1 MLAAQSA
8 AIVLVRGMLGRFDM
22 VRRTSMGAAV
32 ALAVGLGVAAGGA
45 LAHEHMEPPKGPMQ
59 KAAFTRHE
67 NFKQQGAA
75 FKAIL
80 DELKKGD
87 PDKAVVASNAA
98 KLKGLA
104 SQLPTWFVKGSG
116 PESGYKTDA
125 KAEVWSDGPGFA
137 AAANRLQ
144 VETSK
149 LDELAR
155 AGDIDAIKTQARA
168 VGGACKN
175 CHDKYRVPEKS

>member
-1 MLAAQSA
+1 MAK
-8 AIVLVRGMLGRFDM
+8 RMGMG
-22 VRRTSMGAAV
+22 VSV

-45 LAHEHMEPPKGPMQ
+45 LAHEHLEPPKGPMQ

-87 PDKAVVASNAA
+87 PDKAVIAGNAT

-104 SQLPTWFVKGSG
+104 GQLPTWFPKGSG
-116 PESGYKTDA
+116 AESGYKTDA
-125 KAEVWSDGPGFA
+125 KPEVWADAAGFSA
-137 AAANRLQ
+137 AASRLQ
-144 VETSK
+144 AETVKFDQVAQS
-149 LDELAR
+149 
-155 AGDIDAIKTQARA
+155 GDLDAIKAQARA

>member
-1 MLAAQSA
+1 MGMRMTMSA
-8 AIVLVRGMLGRFDM
+8 AV
-22 VRRTSMGAAV
+22 A
-32 ALAVGLGVAAGGA
+32 ALAVGIGVAAGGA
-45 LAHEHMEPPKGPMQ
+45 LAHEHMDPPKGPMQ
-59 KAAFTRHE
+59 KAAFDRHN

-80 DELKKGD
+80 DEVKKD
-87 PDKAVVASNAA
+87 APDKAVIATNAA

-104 SQLPTWFVKGSG
+104 AQLPTWFVKGSG

-125 KAEVWSDGPGFA
+125 KAEAWSDAAGFA

-144 VETSK
+144 TETAK
-149 LDELAR
+149 LDQLAQ
-155 AGDIDAIKTQARA
+155 AGDIDAVKAQARA

-175 CHDKYRVPEKS
+175 CHDKYRVPDKA

>member
-1 MLAAQSA
+1 M
-8 AIVLVRGMLGRFDM
+8 RM
-22 VRRTSMGAAV
+22 VTGAAA

-45 LAHEHMEPPKGPMQ
+45 LAHEHMAPPKGPMQ

-87 PDKAVVASNAA
+87 PDKTLIAANAA

-125 KAEVWSDGPGFA
+125 KPVVWSDAAGFE

-149 LDELAR
+149 LDQLAQ
-155 AGDIDAIKTQARA
+155 AGDINSVKAQARA

>member
-1 MLAAQSA
+1 
-8 AIVLVRGMLGRFDM
+8 M
-22 VRRTSMGAAV
+22 VKRLTMGASV
-32 ALAVGLGVAAGGA
+32 ALAVGLGVAVSGA

-87 PDKAVVASNAA
+87 PDKAVIATNAA

-104 SQLPTWFVKGSG
+104 GQLPTWFVRGSG

-125 KAEVWSDGPGFA
+125 KAEVWSDGPGFT

-149 LDELAR
+149 LDQLAQ
-155 AGDIDAIKTQARA
+155 AGDVSAIKAQARA

>member
-1 MLAAQSA
+1 MAK
-8 AIVLVRGMLGRFDM
+8 RMGMG
-22 VRRTSMGAAV
+22 VSV

-45 LAHEHMEPPKGPMQ
+45 LAHEHMDPPKGPMQ

-67 NFKQQGAA
+67 NLKQQGAA

-87 PDKAVVASNAA
+87 PNKAVIATNAG

-104 SQLPTWFVKGSG
+104 SQLPTWFPKGSG

-125 KAEVWSDGPGFA
+125 KAEAWTDATGFA
-137 AAANRLQ
+137 AAASRLQ
-144 VETSK
+144 SETAK
-149 LDELAR
+149 LDQLAQ
-155 AGDIDAIKTQARA
+155 AGDLDAVKAQARV

>member
-1 MLAAQSA
+1 M
-8 AIVLVRGMLGRFDM
+8 
-22 VRRTSMGAAV
+22 TMGAAAA
-32 ALAVGLGVAAGGA
+32 ALAIGLGVAAGGA

-59 KAAFTRHE
+59 KAAADRHQ
-67 NFKQQGAA
+67 NFKQQGGA
-75 FKAIL
+75 FKAII

-87 PDKAVVASNAA
+87 PDKAVIAANAA

-104 SQLPTWFVKGSG
+104 AQLPTWFPKGSG

-125 KAEVWSDGPGFA
+125 KAEAWSDGAGFA

-144 VETSK
+144 VETAK
-149 LDELAR
+149 LDQLAQ
-155 AGDIDAIKTQARA
+155 AGDIDGVKAQARA

-175 CHDKYRVPEKS
+175 CHDKFRVPDKD